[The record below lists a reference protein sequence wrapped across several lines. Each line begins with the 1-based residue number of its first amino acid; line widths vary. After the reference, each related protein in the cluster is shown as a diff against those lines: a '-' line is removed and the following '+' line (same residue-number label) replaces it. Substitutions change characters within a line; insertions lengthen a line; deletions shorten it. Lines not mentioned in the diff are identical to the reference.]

1 MSLLGKIEFAEL
13 TDTGRVREHN
23 EDAIGS
29 NPDIGLMVLAD
40 GMGGHA
46 AGEVASGL
54 AVEKF
59 SAAYINNHDNV
70 IDALRNSLDIANE
83 QLAEA
88 VLASPEYKGMG
99 TTLTGTVIRNNHMYW
114 VSVGDSPLWIFT
126 NGYLRR
132 VNADHSMV
140 PLLDE
145 MVTHG
150 AMRREEALTDF
161 RRNLLRSAVTGKE
174 IKLVDLCQEPVQLIA
189 GDMVMLASDGIETL
203 SEHELAIIQ
212 MHPYTAYEILKDI
225 QFPWPIAETIYQHHE
240 RLNGS
245 GYPVGLCGDEV
256 HRWAR
261 ICAP

>member
-1 MSLLGKIEFAEL
+1 MTDSVASESPATAQITGDRSTQEDTLAVHLLDADTCEGKGDCL
-13 TDTGRVREHN
+13 
-23 EDAIGS
+23 
-29 NPDIGLMVLAD
+29 LVLAD

-59 SAAYINNHDNV
+59 SAAYINSHDNV
-70 IDALRNSLDIANE
+70 IDALRNSLDFANE
-83 QLAEA
+83 QLAGA
-88 VLASPEYKGMG
+88 VLATPEYKGMG

-126 NGYLRR
+126 NGFLRR

-150 AMRREEALTDF
+150 AMHRKEALTDF
-161 RRNLLRSAVTGKE
+161 RRNLLRSAVTGNE
-174 IKLVDLCQEPVQLIA
+174 IKLVDLCQGPVQLVA

-203 SEHELAIIQ
+203 SEHELATVLSN
-212 MHPYTAYEILKDI
+212 PC
-225 QFPWPIAETIYQHHE
+225 
-240 RLNGS
+240 NGS
-245 GYPVGLCGDEV
+245 LQELADELLTLV
-256 HRWAR
+256 AAAGKSGQDNASVILYRH
-261 ICAP
+261 